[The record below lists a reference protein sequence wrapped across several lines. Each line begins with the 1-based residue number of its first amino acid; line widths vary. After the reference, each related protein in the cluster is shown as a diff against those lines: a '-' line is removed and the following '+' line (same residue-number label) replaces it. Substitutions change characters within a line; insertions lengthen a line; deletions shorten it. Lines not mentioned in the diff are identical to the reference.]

1 MMGSRNNAKSQ
12 FLRLAL
18 ILQPIPAV
26 DGPGQQA
33 PLAGL
38 AHPCPTCSLLT
49 KRALM
54 LLPSTKVATSAQPP
68 ARSAR
73 QSDLTCHH
81 AKGLPLAQYI

>member
-1 MMGSRNNAKSQ
+1 MMGSRKQSKKSTSASGIDCNPS
-12 FLRLAL
+12 LLWTARVSKHR
-18 ILQPIPAV
+18 QP
-26 DGPGQQA
+26 
-33 PLAGL
+33 GL

-49 KRALM
+49 KRALT
-54 LLPSTKVATSAQPP
+54 LLRSTKVATTAQPR